1 MSTIHDLSDADV
13 QQLVVAGQV
22 IFAHKAISAG
32 LMSLGDAA
40 ALMGTDLS
48 YIRRQFD
55 KLGLDA
61 VEEMTFEDMLARVPT
76 KEVTYTA
83 EEIKRLFFS
92 DIDEF

>member
-1 MSTIHDLSDADV
+1 
-13 QQLVVAGQV
+13 
-22 IFAHKAISAG
+22 
-32 LMSLGDAA
+32 MSLEDAA

-61 VEEMTFEDMLARVPT
+61 VEEMTFEDMLAEAPT

-83 EEIKRLFFS
+83 EEIRKIFFS
-92 DIDEF
+92 DADE